1 MPDTPHQIPLT
12 VSVSGNTVTIL
23 GEGGANLPKGSGSH
37 RFNFGLTDQTRLD
50 VKFESLDA
58 EDNQP
63 TCPPASGQNS
73 SQIQGVSMQN
83 NGQNKSA
90 GFTDLNNNQNGS
102 MSLCYQWNFS
112 CNDPSKTVKPFDPII
127 INGGA

>member
-1 MPDTPHQIPLT
+1 MTDTPHQIQLT
-12 VSVSGNTVTIL
+12 ASVSGNTVTIS
-23 GEGGANLPKGSGSH
+23 GNGSANLAKGSGSH
-37 RFNFGLTDQTRLD
+37 RFNFGLADSTGLD

-58 EDNQP
+58 EDNKP
-63 TCPPASGQNS
+63 TCPPAPGQNS
-73 SQIQGVSMQN
+73 SQIQGVSIQN

-102 MSLCYQWNFS
+102 MPLCYQWNFS
-112 CNDPSKTVKPFDPII
+112 CNDRSKTVEPFDPII